1 MVFLWTLEIL
11 KCSIRES
18 EILVGE
24 IKSLGFVGLSFE
36 MCVLPANRHL
46 SLV

>member
-1 MVFLWTLEIL
+1 MLFLWTLTIL
-11 KCSIRES
+11 KYSIRES

-36 MCVLPANRHL
+36 ACVMC
-46 SLV
+46 S